1 MEKLRF
7 GIAGCGNIAKRFA
20 LALSKSEG
28 AELYACAARDPEKA
42 KAFAEAHGAQV
53 CYGDYQSMIEDENV
67 QAVYIATVHTTHA
80 QIAQACINA
89 GKAVISEKPFF
100 ISSKEAEETIALA
113 KEKGVLIMEGFW
125 TRMMPAFLKAK
136 EWIRDGKI
144 GELHLIRAS
153 FCFNM
158 PYNEYTKDGRMWR
171 PELAGGALWDAGV
184 YPYEYATGIMDSEPE
199 EVKTLVQRGINGVDT
214 AVTMSMRFPGG
225 VIADC
230 LTAINGFM
238 ESSATLSG
246 SKGYITQEYFVGC
259 RKTSLYQGRG
269 ELVETFE
276 DPEEEGFV
284 HEVAHFVD
292 LYRSGKKESDMIPLK
307 DTLAFTRRAE
317 QILQS
322 DQPKKISKFSL
333 EELAAQEEKFRFESF
348 TAKEALKLGNLMAA
362 MAEQDQKDAA
372 IQIELGGMEVFRSMA
387 PGTGAYNDLWMSKK
401 KNTVKLMGKSTL
413 RLWTEMAS
421 RGVPRVMGINP
432 PDIVFC
438 GGGFPILLKDG
449 TLVGVIAVSG
459 PGDEYEHD
467 LIVRALEELM
477 K

>member
-1 MEKLRF
+1 
-7 GIAGCGNIAKRFA
+7 
-20 LALSKSEG
+20 
-28 AELYACAARDPEKA
+28 
-42 KAFAEAHGAQV
+42 
-53 CYGDYQSMIEDENV
+53 
-67 QAVYIATVHTTHA
+67 
-80 QIAQACINA
+80 
-89 GKAVISEKPFF
+89 
-100 ISSKEAEETIALA
+100 
-113 KEKGVLIMEGFW
+113 
-125 TRMMPAFLKAK
+125 
-136 EWIRDGKI
+136 
-144 GELHLIRAS
+144 
-153 FCFNM
+153 
-158 PYNEYTKDGRMWR
+158 
-171 PELAGGALWDAGV
+171 
-184 YPYEYATGIMDSEPE
+184 MDSEPE

-333 EELAAQEEKFRFESF
+333 EELAAP
-348 TAKEALKLGNLMAA
+348 A
-362 MAEQDQKDAA
+362 M
-372 IQIELGGMEVFRSMA
+372 
-387 PGTGAYNDLWMSKK
+387 
-401 KNTVKLMGKSTL
+401 NTST
-413 RLWTEMAS
+413 
-421 RGVPRVMGINP
+421 I
-432 PDIVFC
+432 
-438 GGGFPILLKDG
+438 
-449 TLVGVIAVSG
+449 
-459 PGDEYEHD
+459 
-467 LIVRALEELM
+467 
-477 K
+477 